1 MYARVANIIAQ
12 NELQLTMWIETFKAI
27 SAKPMSEFGSI
38 QITITKVSPNK
49 AIMMNVFPNK
59 ETADKAKKA
68 LSFKYK
74 YNLEKL
80 INEMIEHD
88 LKNEYISNKNKNITV
103 DDKLSQKFYKN

>member
-38 QITITKVSPNK
+38 QITITKVAPNK

-59 ETADKAKKA
+59 ETADKARKSVAEKI
-68 LSFKYK
+68 KQEK
-74 YNLEKL
+74 EMMKLE
-80 INEMIEHD
+80 INEGE
-88 LKNEYISNKNKNITV
+88 V
-103 DDKLSQKFYKN
+103 VFSQNSLTHE

>member
-49 AIMMNVFPNK
+49 AIMMNVFPDK

-68 LSFKYK
+68 VAEKIK
-74 YNLEKL
+74 QEREMMKLE
-80 INEMIEHD
+80 
-88 LKNEYISNKNKNITV
+88 ISEGEV
-103 DDKLSQKFYKN
+103 VFSQNSLTHE

>member
-49 AIMMNVFPNK
+49 AIMMNVFPVSYTHLRAH
-59 ETADKAKKA
+59 ETRDEKIKQEREMMK
-68 LSFKYK
+68 
-74 YNLEKL
+74 LE
-80 INEMIEHD
+80 
-88 LKNEYISNKNKNITV
+88 ISEGEV
-103 DDKLSQKFYKN
+103 VFSQNSLTHE